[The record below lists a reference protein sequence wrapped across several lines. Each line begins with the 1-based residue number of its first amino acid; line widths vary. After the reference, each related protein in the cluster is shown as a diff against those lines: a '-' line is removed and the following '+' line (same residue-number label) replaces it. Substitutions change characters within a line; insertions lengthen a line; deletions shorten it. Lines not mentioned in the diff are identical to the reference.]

1 MQLPININQCPNS
14 VSYSETNDVILL
26 VEGDTNPPL
35 IVSLTNEEYNTISGN
50 TTITPI
56 DVSTA
61 NVELK
66 IRKTTSNTVFA
77 NVAGT
82 NLVGVVNTTT
92 GEVSA
97 NSPYDVAGV
106 GGRVA
111 FYWGDGDLIET
122 GMCEGEIKITFADST
137 QQTVYNL
144 VPIKIRAKF

>member
-14 VSYSETNDVILL
+14 VSFAETNDVILL
-26 VEGDTNPPL
+26 VQGDTNPPL

-66 IRKTTSNTVFA
+66 LRKINSNTVFA

-82 NLVGVVNTTT
+82 QLAGVVDTTT

-111 FYWGDGDLIET
+111 FYWSSSDLLET
-122 GMCEGEIKITFADST
+122 GMCEGEIKITFSNAT
-137 QQTVYNL
+137 IQTVYNL
-144 VPIKIRAKF
+144 VPLKIRPKF

>member
-26 VEGDTNPPL
+26 VQGDTNPPL

-56 DVSTA
+56 DVSSA
-61 NVELK
+61 NVVLK
-66 IRKTTSNTVFA
+66 LRKSTSNTVFA
-77 NVAGT
+77 NVDGT
-82 NLVGVVNTTT
+82 NLTGVVDITT
-92 GEVSA
+92 GEVSS

-111 FYWGDGDLIET
+111 FYWSSDDLIET
-122 GMCEGEIKITFADST
+122 GLCEGEIKITYSNAT
-137 QQTVYNL
+137 IQTVYNL
-144 VPIKIRAKF
+144 VPFKIRSKF